1 MPTPNDAASPRRLS
15 RRGRVLLGVVAGGLA
30 VLFLSLRGI
39 ARTYTDFLWFD
50 SLGLSS
56 VWTGVLGA
64 KVALGVIFTGV
75 FFALLWINLLIADR
89 LAPRFRPSGPE
100 EDLLER
106 YYAFVGRRAGLVRFV
121 TAALFALIA
130 GVGVSQE
137 WRSWLLFTHR
147 VDFGVNDPLHGIDI
161 GFYVFELP
169 FLRFLVSW
177 LFAACVII
185 LIVTLVAHYLNGGI
199 RVQTVGQRVTPA
211 VKGHLSVLLA
221 VLALVKTADYWLQR
235 YALTT
240 SSRGFVEG
248 ASYTEVNARMPA
260 LSLLIAISL
269 LSVALFLVNIKRR
282 GWTLPVVAVGLW
294 AFAAIVV
301 GSSYPWFVQKFTVE
315 ARGESAKEQPY
326 IARNIEATRAA
337 YEMTA
342 VEETDY
348 AAGSNLTADELAS
361 ASDVGVFR
369 NVGLLDPAIIS
380 GVLSREQAQNGWL
393 SFQDT
398 LDVDRYQVQDQE
410 TLTVIGARELNANGV
425 PQKSWE
431 GLHLIYTQGYG
442 AVLAA
447 AGQVTNGRPDYLVSG
462 VGDGLEVSQDLG
474 ATLDQPRLYVSE
486 AMGGYSIVNNDRAEI
501 AYDGDDYTYQGT
513 GGVALDSVT
522 RRAAFALR
530 FGDLNPLVSEFLTP
544 NSRLIHQRDVRGR
557 VQAVAPFLAFDSDP
571 YPVLAESRVVYVLDG
586 YTTSDAYP
594 YSQSFGGEDLPADS
608 GLRGSFNYVRNSVK
622 ATVDA
627 YDGTVTLYL
636 VDRAGVVDPIA
647 RAYQMAFPKLFR
659 PMSDM
664 PASIV
669 AHLRHPE
676 DLFRVQSTMYGLYHV
691 QDPTRFYNLVG
702 RWAVAD
708 QPDTEVK
715 VGATAPT
722 TTMITPS
729 GITVSGLS
737 IGQPVSPQYQV
748 LRLPDEDKLSF
759 VLTRPFVPISE
770 RDRQRRETM
779 TAFMAAKPDGTL
791 KVYRVTSD
799 EVLSPTLLTS
809 RILSDDV
816 ISKQISLLANPNTGS
831 DVQLGAR
838 VLLPIGQSLLWVTP
852 MYVTAASGG
861 SSRVPELNSVIVAYG
876 QKIVSEPTLTDALTR
891 IFGNDA
897 VQFDTLNSQGRQT
910 ATAPGDNAAGGGSAT
925 PSTSTTT
932 TAPRSST
939 GTSTPSPTT
948 TPRPNSPAAPPL
960 TNEAALQAAD
970 QLLAEAD
977 AALRRG
983 DLAMFQAKVNEAR
996 RILADQVA
1004 RNVAPTT
1011 QAGQA

>member
-39 ARTYTDFLWFD
+39 ARIYTDFLWFD

-337 YEMTA
+337 YDMTA

-398 LDVDRYQVQDQE
+398 LDVDR
-410 TLTVIGARELNANGV
+410 
-425 PQKSWE
+425 
-431 GLHLIYTQGYG
+431 
-442 AVLAA
+442 
-447 AGQVTNGRPDYLVSG
+447 
-462 VGDGLEVSQDLG
+462 
-474 ATLDQPRLYVSE
+474 
-486 AMGGYSIVNNDRAEI
+486 
-501 AYDGDDYTYQGT
+501 
-513 GGVALDSVT
+513 
-522 RRAAFALR
+522 
-530 FGDLNPLVSEFLTP
+530 
-544 NSRLIHQRDVRGR
+544 
-557 VQAVAPFLAFDSDP
+557 
-571 YPVLAESRVVYVLDG
+571 
-586 YTTSDAYP
+586 
-594 YSQSFGGEDLPADS
+594 
-608 GLRGSFNYVRNSVK
+608 
-622 ATVDA
+622 
-627 YDGTVTLYL
+627 
-636 VDRAGVVDPIA
+636 
-647 RAYQMAFPKLFR
+647 
-659 PMSDM
+659 
-664 PASIV
+664 
-669 AHLRHPE
+669 
-676 DLFRVQSTMYGLYHV
+676 
-691 QDPTRFYNLVG
+691 
-702 RWAVAD
+702 
-708 QPDTEVK
+708 
-715 VGATAPT
+715 
-722 TTMITPS
+722 
-729 GITVSGLS
+729 
-737 IGQPVSPQYQV
+737 
-748 LRLPDEDKLSF
+748 
-759 VLTRPFVPISE
+759 
-770 RDRQRRETM
+770 
-779 TAFMAAKPDGTL
+779 
-791 KVYRVTSD
+791 
-799 EVLSPTLLTS
+799 
-809 RILSDDV
+809 
-816 ISKQISLLANPNTGS
+816 
-831 DVQLGAR
+831 
-838 VLLPIGQSLLWVTP
+838 
-852 MYVTAASGG
+852 
-861 SSRVPELNSVIVAYG
+861 
-876 QKIVSEPTLTDALTR
+876 
-891 IFGNDA
+891 
-897 VQFDTLNSQGRQT
+897 
-910 ATAPGDNAAGGGSAT
+910 
-925 PSTSTTT
+925 
-932 TAPRSST
+932 
-939 GTSTPSPTT
+939 
-948 TPRPNSPAAPPL
+948 
-960 TNEAALQAAD
+960 
-970 QLLAEAD
+970 
-977 AALRRG
+977 
-983 DLAMFQAKVNEAR
+983 
-996 RILADQVA
+996 
-1004 RNVAPTT
+1004 
-1011 QAGQA
+1011 

>member
-1 MPTPNDAASPRRLS
+1 MPTPNDVGSPRRLS
-15 RRGRVLLGVVAGGLA
+15 QRSRILLGVIA
-30 VLFLSLRGI
+30 VGFGMLFVSLRGI
-39 ARTYTDFLWFD
+39 ARVYTDFLWFD

-56 VWTGVLGA
+56 VWTGALGA
-64 KVALGVIFTGV
+64 KIALGVIFSGV
-75 FFALLWINLLIADR
+75 FFALLWLNLLLADR
-89 LAPRFRPSGPE
+89 IAPRFRPSGPE
-100 EDLLER
+100 EELLER
-106 YYAFVGRRAGLVRFV
+106 YYAFIGRRGGVVRLV
-121 TAALFALIA
+121 TAAVFALIA
-130 GVGVSQE
+130 GVGVSGE

-147 VDFGVNDPLHGIDI
+147 VDFGVKDPLHGTDI

-177 LFAACVII
+177 LFAAFVII
-185 LIVTLVAHYLNGGI
+185 LIVTIVAHYLNGGI
-199 RVQTVGQRVTPA
+199 RVQTLGRRVTPA

-221 VLALVKTADYWLQR
+221 MLAMVEAVDYWLQR
-235 YALTT
+235 YGLTT
-240 SSRGFVEG
+240 STRGFVGG
-248 ASYTEVNARMPA
+248 ASYTEVNARLPA

-269 LSVALFLVNIKRR
+269 LSVLLFLVNIKRR

-294 AFAAIVV
+294 AFAAVVV
-301 GSSYPWFVQKFTVE
+301 GTSYPWFVQKFTVE

-337 YEMTA
+337 YDMA
-342 VEETDY
+342 DVEETDY
-348 AAGSNLTADELAS
+348 AAGATLSADELAA
-361 ASDVGVFR
+361 ASKLGVFR

-380 GVLSREQAQNGWL
+380 DVLSREQAQNGWL

-398 LDVDRYQVQDQE
+398 LDVDRYRVQDQE

-431 GLHLIYTQGYG
+431 GLRLIYTQGYG

-447 AGQVTNGRPDYLVSG
+447 AGQVTNGRPDYLVGG
-462 VGDGLEVSQDLG
+462 VGDALNVSETLD

-486 AMGGYSIVNNDRAEI
+486 AMGGYAIVNNDRAEI
-501 AYDGDDYTYQGT
+501 AYDGDDYTYEGT
-513 GGVALDSVT
+513 GGVALDSVV

-544 NSRLIHQRDVRGR
+544 NSRLIHERDVRNR
-557 VQAVAPFLAFDSDP
+557 VEAVAPFLAFDSDP
-571 YPVLAESRVVYVLDG
+571 YPVLAEGRVIYVLDG
-586 YTTSDAYP
+586 YTTSDSYP

-608 GLRGSFNYVRNSVK
+608 GLRRSFNYVRNSVK

-627 YDGTVTLYL
+627 YDGTVMLYL
-636 VDRAGVVDPIA
+636 VERGGVVDPIA
-647 RAYQMAFPKLFR
+647 RAYQLAFPKLFR
-659 PMSDM
+659 PMSAM
-664 PASIV
+664 PASVV
-669 AHLRHPE
+669 AHLRHPA

-715 VGATAPT
+715 LGTATPS
-722 TTMITPS
+722 TTMITPN

-737 IGQPVSPQYQV
+737 SSHPVSPQYQM
-748 LRLPDEDKLSF
+748 LQLPDEDGLSF

-809 RILSDDV
+809 RILADDV

-838 VLLPIGQSLLWVTP
+838 VMLPIRQSMVWVTP

-876 QKIVSEPTLTDALTR
+876 QKIVSMPTLTDALTKM
-891 IFGNDA
+891 FGHEA
-897 VQFDTLNSQGRQT
+897 VKFDTLNSQGSR
-910 ATAPGDNAAGGGSAT
+910 
-925 PSTSTTT
+925 STSTAADSSGAGGST
-932 TAPRSST
+932 TAPAST
-939 GTSTPSPTT
+939 PTTVTATSTLSPTT
-948 TPRPNSPAAPPL
+948 TLKAPPPNTPL
-960 TNEAALQAAD
+960 TNETALQLAD
-970 QLLAEAD
+970 QLLGEAE

-983 DLAMFQAKVNEAR
+983 DLATYQAKVNEAK
-996 RILADQVA
+996 RILAEQVS
-1004 RNVAPTT
+1004 RNAVPTT
-1011 QAGQA
+1011 RQGQA